1 LLTLSIFLFIMFSHL
16 TVTFGGVP
24 LVLSN
29 PIQAADSYMTAAAR
43 LTPAFSLYRPPVDIP
58 YASFYPPP
66 PPLYSAAHFAA
77 PSYYRGFALLP
88 PPGSG

>member
-1 LLTLSIFLFIMFSHL
+1 MFFSHL

-29 PIQAADSYMTAAAR
+29 PIQAAESYMTAAAR
-43 LTPAFSLYRPPVDIP
+43 LAPAFSLYRPPVDIP

-77 PSYYRGFALLP
+77 APSYYRGFALLP